1 MTTSGTEREPTVRSS
16 PVRAWAVLVPAAAV
30 VVAARVVGT
39 WDGVGRLSLGAAPLI
54 GRWDLDVVPRALV
67 PAVIGAGLVAA
78 LPSAAARLRW
88 AQLLVLGWAS
98 SAAYALSLAWVDGA
112 GAIAEPLTTGYE
124 YRAVIGD
131 VDRSGVGRFVGDFV
145 DQLPTYPTH
154 VRGHPVGAPLVFWA
168 QEQVGLTGA
177 GWSAALV
184 ILAGTSVV
192 VSVAVAVRAVAGEAV
207 ARRVIPFVVVPP
219 ALVWVATSFDALVAG
234 VVAASIALAVVGASR
249 GGPAGDLAAL
259 GGGVGGAL
267 ALHLTYGAPLLLL
280 PAVAVVAVRLRL
292 RPVVMA
298 VVGAGAVTAVF
309 VAAGFWWFD
318 GLAATR
324 AEYAAGAGGHRP
336 YWYFAALANPAALLL
351 AAGPAV
357 PVALAR
363 LRDRRVWTVVAGAL
377 AGVVIADLS
386 GLSKG
391 EVERIWLPFVP
402 WLTVATAVLADRP
415 RRWLALQ
422 AGVALFLQLAL
433 DSPW

>member
-1 MTTSGTEREPTVRSS
+1 M
-16 PVRAWAVLVPAAAV
+16 AV

-39 WDGVGRLSLGAAPLI
+39 WDEVGRLSLGAAPLI
-54 GRWDLDVVPRALV
+54 GRWDLDVVPRAVV
-67 PAVIGAGLVAA
+67 PAAVAAGLVAA
-78 LPSAAARLRW
+78 LPPLAARLRW
-88 AQLLVLGWAS
+88 AQLLALGWTS
-98 SAAYALSLAWVDGA
+98 SAVYAVSLAWVDGG

-124 YRAVIGD
+124 YRAVIGE

-145 DQLPTYPTH
+145 DRLPTYPTH
-154 VRGHPVGAPLVFWA
+154 VRGHPVGASLVFWA

-177 GWSAALV
+177 RWSAALV

-192 VSVAVAVRAVAGEAV
+192 VSVAVAVREVAGEAA
-207 ARRVIPFVVVPP
+207 ARRAIPFVVVPP
-219 ALVWVATSFDALVAG
+219 ALVWVATSFDALVSG
-234 VVAASIALAVVGASR
+234 VVAAGIALGVVGASR
-249 GGPAGDLAAL
+249 GGWAGDLAAL
-259 GGGVGGAL
+259 GGGASGAL
-267 ALHLTYGAPLLLL
+267 ALHLTYGAPLMLL
-280 PAVAVVAVRLRL
+280 PAVVVVALHLRL

-298 VVGAGAVTAVF
+298 VIGAGAVTGLF

-351 AAGPAV
+351 AVGPAV

-363 LRDRRVWTVVAGAL
+363 LRDGRLWPVVTGAV

-422 AGVALFLQLAL
+422 AGTALLLQLAL